1 MQRSHAFV
9 LFICDDE
16 NISITHTSLVCSMK
30 FDALGSVVC
39 SSSSASASSSWQRGK
54 SKTKS
59 RNRSQ
64 KKNWKEKPVLNG
76 LLENL
81 STTTTTTRRQN
92 VNKIVSRPFLAD
104 VVVAALVAAIVV
116 VVAVARVVQHDFCGL
131 IGKPDTKYNL
141 PQATD
146 MCNNKN
152 NNKRKKI
159 YFNSHRHT
167 HTRIGFTVCICVSIN
182 LIWSILHAT
191 FLLAS
196 ERNGNRPERNRT
208 MMDVAYY
215 GWPFRVPIAI
225 LM

>member
-1 MQRSHAFV
+1 MLSCFS
-9 LFICDDE
+9 FCDDE

-64 KKNWKEKPVLNG
+64 KKKKNWKEKPVLNG

-81 STTTTTTRRQN
+81 STTTTTTTRRQN
-92 VNKIVSRPFLAD
+92 VNKIVSRPFLAA

-116 VVAVARVVQHDFCGL
+116 VAAVARVVQHDFCGL

-146 MCNNKN
+146 TCNN
-152 NNKRKKI
+152 NNKQKKI

-167 HTRIGFTVCICVSIN
+167 HTHRIYSVCICVSIN

-208 MMDVAYY
+208 MMDVVYY

>member
-64 KKNWKEKPVLNG
+64 KKKLKRKTGSKWFIRKSVDNNNNNKTPKCKQNCQSAFSCCCCCCS
-76 LLENL
+76 L
-81 STTTTTTRRQN
+81 SCLSC
-92 VNKIVSRPFLAD
+92 I
-104 VVVAALVAAIVV
+104 

-146 MCNNKN
+146 TCNNKN

-167 HTRIGFTVCICVSIN
+167 HTRIGFTVCVFVC
-182 LIWSILHAT
+182 
-191 FLLAS
+191 
-196 ERNGNRPERNRT
+196 R
-208 MMDVAYY
+208 
-215 GWPFRVPIAI
+215 
-225 LM
+225 